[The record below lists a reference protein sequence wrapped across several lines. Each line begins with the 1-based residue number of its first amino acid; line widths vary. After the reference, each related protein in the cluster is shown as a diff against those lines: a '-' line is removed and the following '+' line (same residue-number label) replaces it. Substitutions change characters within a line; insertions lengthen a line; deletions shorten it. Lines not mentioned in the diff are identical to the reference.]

1 MTKFKNFYPFLGILT
16 LSIFL
21 ILISF
26 AFPNIIE
33 QTNKPTFCI
42 KCHMM
47 KSQYF
52 SQIKRGIA

>member
-1 MTKFKNFYPFLGILT
+1 MN
-16 LSIFL
+16 IFL

-33 QTNKPTFCI
+33 QTNKSTFCI